1 MSSYFAAANSGRG
14 FVNCFENVFGKV
26 GRLYVINGGPG
37 TGKSRLM
44 RELGEAAEA
53 NGHVCEYFY
62 CSSDPASLDGVLIPS
77 LDCAMIDGTAPHTWD
92 IRCPGAFEQ
101 IVNLGEFWDAGKL
114 VGARGEITRLN
125 TLKKSN
131 YAAAYSLLKA
141 ACELEAELDRI
152 GSAALLTDKLNAAV
166 SRLARSWTTADTDS
180 EQIRITSGITTKGMV
195 KLDIPGENAAV
206 KYTVTGPAFA
216 VRRIMNTLRGAA
228 ALKNTPRTVSLEPLN
243 TANTDA
249 LYLKSEDVQFTSVD
263 IADDADNEADG
274 LNIINAW
281 RFIDRDALK
290 KVRGQ
295 LRFYER
301 CRKSLVD
308 AACEKLSSAG
318 EHHAAVEEIYAQAM
332 DFTKKAKYCAALV
345 RKIVN

>member
-1 MSSYFAAANSGRG
+1 MSSYFAAANSGSG

-53 NGHVCEYFY
+53 NGHACEYFY
-62 CSSDPASLDGVLIPS
+62 CSSDPTSLDGVLIPS
-77 LDCAMIDGTAPHTWD
+77 LDCAMIDGTSPHTWD

-114 VGARGEITRLN
+114 SVSRGEITRLN

-141 ACELEAELDRI
+141 ACELERELDRI
-152 GSAALLTDKLNAAV
+152 ASPAILTDKLNAAV
-166 SRLARSWTTADTDS
+166 SRLSRSWTVADTDS
-180 EQIRITSGITTKGMV
+180 EQIRITTGITTKGIV
-195 KLDIPGENAAV
+195 KLDVPGESAAV

-216 VRRIMNTLRGAA
+216 VRQIMNLLRSAA

-249 LYLKSEDVQFTSVD
+249 LYLHCEDVQFTS
-263 IADDADNEADG
+263 ADTAKDTADG
-274 LNIINAW
+274 LNVINAW

-295 LRFYER
+295 LRFFER

-308 AACEKLSSAG
+308 AACEKLSAAG
-318 EHHAAVEEIYAQAM
+318 ERHAEVEEIYAHAM
-332 DFTKKAKYCAALV
+332 DFTKKARYCAALV
-345 RKIVN
+345 KKIIG